1 MPHHKS
7 AKKRVGTNEKAR
19 VANLAVKSRV
29 RTAVKKVR
37 ESKSQKDAV
46 VRLESAL
53 SILDRA
59 AQKGI
64 IHRSTASR
72 HKSRLTL
79 FVHKLPGRLT
89 RQQFFIIQEG
99 IKIQKIHAGKRGHQ
113 ALLVVGRTKRKAAE
127 QALMK
132 DGIVG
137 ACRASHSSA
146 PRLAPASRLT
156 ALRDS
161 QFFD

>member
-64 IHRSTASR
+64 IHRTTASR

-79 FVHKLPGRLT
+79 FVHKLP
-89 RQQFFIIQEG
+89 
-99 IKIQKIHAGKRGHQ
+99 A
-113 ALLVVGRTKRKAAE
+113 
-127 QALMK
+127 
-132 DGIVG
+132 
-137 ACRASHSSA
+137 
-146 PRLAPASRLT
+146 
-156 ALRDS
+156 
-161 QFFD
+161 